1 MTLTKSMVER
11 LRFTGWK
18 EIDGELEDRLLG
30 QLGTEPL
37 PEEYSAQDLHEQV
50 RKLVMCYDR
59 EKGVIQSEF

>member
-1 MTLTKSMVER
+1 M
-11 LRFTGWK
+11 